1 MKKSIH
7 LIPTDKPSRLF
18 LKGKTLLLNNQYTL
32 QEVFPKGKCQNIYIT
47 SDEEIKE
54 GDYFY
59 SPFQGEERILKYN
72 KFVIPFPKDKKI
84 IITTDEVL
92 IADGVQ
98 AIPNDFLEW
107 LVQNPSCQ
115 YGGYKDI
122 PWDQIIT
129 LKEEPKQ
136 EFTTVNGSSGCTITI
151 TDEKSNPLTYW
162 GGLKEPKPHS
172 FCETPEEKC
181 TMNYCDE
188 NGCQN
193 RKRQLT
199 DLEIAIR
206 LEEIERE
213 ERTQETIEEAAERF
227 YSEQSESYENAI
239 EPTFDYSRYLVTGF
253 IDGAKWQA
261 ERMYSE

>member
-136 EFTTVNGSSGCTITI
+136 EFTTVNGSSGCTITV
-151 TDEKSNPLTYW
+151 TDEIGKPIPYC
-162 GGLKEPKPHS
+162 GGLKEPKQQ
-172 FCETPEEKC
+172 T
-181 TMNYCDE
+181 TM
-188 NGCQN
+188 
-193 RKRQLT
+193 K
-199 DLEIAIR
+199 
-206 LEEIERE
+206 
-213 ERTQETIEEAAERF
+213 ETIEEEAERF

-261 ERMYSE
+261 ESMYSEEEVKILITEALEELYKQLKQ

>member
-193 RKRQLT
+193 RKRELAEPQ
-199 DLEIAIR
+199 
-206 LEEIERE
+206 EE
-213 ERTQETIEEAAERF
+213 QK
-227 YSEQSESYENAI
+227 
-239 EPTFDYSRYLVTGF
+239 V
-253 IDGAKWQA
+253 
-261 ERMYSE
+261 